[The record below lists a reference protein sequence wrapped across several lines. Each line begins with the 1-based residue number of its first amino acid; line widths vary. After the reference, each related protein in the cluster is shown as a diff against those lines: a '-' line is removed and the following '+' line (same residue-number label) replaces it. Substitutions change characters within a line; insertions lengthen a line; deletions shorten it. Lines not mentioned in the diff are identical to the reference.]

1 VIIKD
6 LGKDRLR
13 GELAMDVGAIRSAR
27 RRSENPLSER
37 LGLLL
42 GACHEAMRGRVPV
55 PASHVLDC
63 RRGTSFSQTQLA
75 ATARAPR
82 ATHAALAP
90 PTRWLGS
97 EGKE

>member
-13 GELAMDVGAIRSAR
+13 GELGMHVGAIRSAR
-27 RRSENPLSER
+27 PAIREA
-37 LGLLL
+37 GLTL

-63 RRGTSFSQTQLA
+63 RRGTSFNQTQLA

-90 PTRWLGS
+90 PTRWLGF